1 MKDIN
6 NKMGVVSL
14 VSGKGNLIKSDC
26 AENLKVGTVIYYGDK
41 LVTDNDISISL
52 FMDKSLSHIDLTCYA
67 NEPLTIDDTVI
78 EFFINSKHSSLYK
91 QKKLSKMND
100 AIKSLLWLEDIS
112 ISITKT

>member
-6 NKMGVVSL
+6 IKMGVVSF

-91 QKKLSKMND
+91 LKKISKMND
-100 AIKSLLWLEDIS
+100 AIKSLLRLEDIP
-112 ISITKT
+112 ITKT